1 MACLCTHTHTYSHV
15 FGLKANVRSNIHF
28 ADENVVM
35 YPAGHNVVKYYMENK
50 LQEFINGTDLSNG
63 VTCLTVGAEKR

>member
-1 MACLCTHTHTYSHV
+1 M
-15 FGLKANVRSNIHF
+15 KANVRSNIHF